1 MYLLY
6 SLRYAKS
13 PRIRYNECEL
23 IRFVF
28 QKRCSWMTDQS
39 SKFCVSFID
48 YGMLESWRC
57 KQVFM
62 LNQNIPDDR
71 YYLSVNGMLYL
82 DEQEPLSPEKYCIEN
97 VLTPNGST
105 IVSKPKIIKSWACSC
120 IYSFTGLSIPLFRWW
135 KLSATR
141 KAWLL
146 SLWSIDFLRIP
157 CHNFGCLSIN
167 TEGKVI
173 CVQSHTPM

>member
-1 MYLLY
+1 
-6 SLRYAKS
+6 
-13 PRIRYNECEL
+13 
-23 IRFVF
+23 
-28 QKRCSWMTDQS
+28 
-39 SKFCVSFID
+39 
-48 YGMLESWRC
+48 MLESWRC

-120 IYSFTGLSIPLFRWW
+120 IYSFTGLSIPLFR
-135 KLSATR
+135 
-141 KAWLL
+141 
-146 SLWSIDFLRIP
+146 
-157 CHNFGCLSIN
+157 
-167 TEGKVI
+167 
-173 CVQSHTPM
+173 